1 MTPEDVLQ
9 AIVRALE
16 ASGEF
21 TGGDYITHE
30 FDPEGTDNRLQQ
42 PIVSFNIPSN
52 PRTTE
57 WDSDLA
63 GYLTDDTGQQ
73 QGRIFRPTWEMQIDV
88 AITLAAGND
97 ALDASVLGGEFQQA
111 LLPHDSALFS
121 KPFPD
126 GDGGVVE
133 EIEDFTV
140 GNGQRMDDL
149 AGPGLRRWQQELAVT
164 WYHEITTDDPV
175 ASEVTIASPSEMSE
189 DDDGRII
196 WEY

>member
-16 ASGEF
+16 ASDEF

-97 ALDASVLGGEFQQA
+97 ALDASVLGGQFQQA

-121 KPFPD
+121 NPFPD

-164 WYHEITTDDPV
+164 WYHEITTDDP
-175 ASEVTIASPSEMSE
+175 ALTEVTIATPSDMSE